1 MRARR
6 SPRLPG
12 KSLQVRSKAFN
23 SEGGSI
29 WVGLQDLDIEFES
42 LAHYLA
48 ESQATD
54 EWLDA
59 ELYQVYD
66 YCRGSK
72 SLHLPPELK
81 QHLPVR

>member
-1 MRARR
+1 M
-6 SPRLPG
+6 PG
-12 KSLQVRSKAFN
+12 KSLQESSSQLFRGLV
-23 SEGGSI
+23 GL
-29 WVGLQDLDIEFES
+29 GLQDLEMEYKN

-48 ESQATD
+48 ESQDTD

-72 SLHLPPELK
+72 SLQLPPELK